1 MSKTIT
7 DMTTALVVLA
17 LNISKKR
24 RDMFDPKKAPANATK
39 FSVVSDE
46 ARHVVDLT
54 TLDREELN
62 TLFRTM
68 VKNVED
74 KKSGSFIYI
83 SRTEDTIMS
92 RAVNTI
98 EARIFNAD
106 YFYESFNQMVS
117 EVGKHDKYIV
127 YVLPNLTPDDS
138 FVKWFNKLS

>member
-7 DMTTALVVLA
+7 DMTTALTVLT
-17 LNISKKR
+17 LNIAKKR
-24 RDMFDPKKAPANATK
+24 RELFDPKRAPANATK
-39 FSVVSDE
+39 YSVVSDSS
-46 ARHVVDLT
+46 RHVVDLT
-54 TLDREELN
+54 TLDREVLN

-74 KKSGSFIYI
+74 KKSGSFVYI

-106 YFYESFNQMVS
+106 YFYESFNQLMS
-117 EVGKHDKYIV
+117 EANKHDKYVV
-127 YVLPNLTPDDS
+127 YVLPDLTPDQGFIS
-138 FVKWFNKLS
+138 WFNKLP

>member
-24 RDMFDPKKAPANATK
+24 RDMFDPKKTKPNDTK

-54 TLDREELN
+54 TLDRDELN

-98 EARIFNAD
+98 EARIFNAEC
-106 YFYESFNQMVS
+106 FYESFNQMVS
-117 EVGKHDKYIV
+117 EANKHDKYIV

-138 FVKWFNKLS
+138 FVKWFNKLP

>member
-1 MSKTIT
+1 
-7 DMTTALVVLA
+7 MTTALTVLT
-17 LNISKKR
+17 LNIAKKR
-24 RDMFDPKKAPANATK
+24 RELFDPKCTPSNVTK
-39 FSVVSDE
+39 YSVVSDSS
-46 ARHVVDLT
+46 RHVVDLT

-74 KKSGSFIYI
+74 KKSGSFVYI

-92 RAVNTI
+92 RAVNAI

-117 EVGKHDKYIV
+117 EANKHDKYIV
-127 YVLPNLTPDDS
+127 YVLPNLTPDDA
-138 FVKWFNKLS
+138 FVKWFNKLP

>member
-54 TLDREELN
+54 TLDRDEIN

-68 VKNVED
+68 VKTVDD

-117 EVGKHDKYIV
+117 EANKHDKYIV
-127 YVLPNLTPDDS
+127 YVLPNLTPDDA

>member
-24 RDMFDPKKAPANATK
+24 RDMFDPKKAKQNDTK

-117 EVGKHDKYIV
+117 ETNKHDKYIV
-127 YVLPNLTPDDS
+127 YVLPNLTPDDA
-138 FVKWFNKLS
+138 FVKWFNKLP

>member
-54 TLDREELN
+54 TLDRDELN

-68 VKNVED
+68 VKTVED

-117 EVGKHDKYIV
+117 EVGKHDKYNV
-127 YVLPNLTPDDS
+127 YVLPNLTPDDA
-138 FVKWFNKLS
+138 FVKWFNKLP

>member
-1 MSKTIT
+1 
-7 DMTTALVVLA
+7 MTTALVVLA

-117 EVGKHDKYIV
+117 EANKHDKYIV

-138 FVKWFNKLS
+138 FVKWFNKLP

>member
-7 DMTTALVVLA
+7 DMSTALVVLA
-17 LNISKKR
+17 LNITKKR
-24 RDMFDPKKAPANATK
+24 RVMFDPKQAPVNSTK
-39 FSVVSDE
+39 FSVVSDS

-74 KKSGSFIYI
+74 KKSGSFVYI

-106 YFYESFNQMVS
+106 YFYESFNQLVA
-117 EVGKHDKYIV
+117 EANKHDKYVAYI
-127 YVLPNLTPDDS
+127 LPDLTPDQG
-138 FVKWFNKLS
+138 FITWFNKLQ

>member
-1 MSKTIT
+1 
-7 DMTTALVVLA
+7 MTTALVVLA

-24 RDMFDPKKAPANATK
+24 RDMFDPKKTKPSDTK

-54 TLDREELN
+54 TLDRDELN

-68 VKNVED
+68 VKTVGD

-127 YVLPNLTPDDS
+127 YVLPNLTPVDA
-138 FVKWFNKLS
+138 FVKWFNKLQ

>member
-1 MSKTIT
+1 
-7 DMTTALVVLA
+7 MTTALVVLA

-24 RDMFDPKKAPANATK
+24 RDMFDPKKTKPNDTK
-39 FSVVSDE
+39 FSVVSEE

-54 TLDREELN
+54 TLDRDELN

-106 YFYESFNQMVS
+106 YFYESFNQLVS

-127 YVLPNLTPDDS
+127 YVLPNLTPDDA
-138 FVKWFNKLS
+138 FREVV

>member
-1 MSKTIT
+1 
-7 DMTTALVVLA
+7 MTTALVVLA

-24 RDMFDPKKAPANATK
+24 RDMFDPKKTKPNDTK
-39 FSVVSDE
+39 FSVVSEE

-54 TLDREELN
+54 TLDRDELN

-117 EVGKHDKYIV
+117 EANKHDKYIV

>member
-1 MSKTIT
+1 
-7 DMTTALVVLA
+7 MTTALVVLA

-46 ARHVVDLT
+46 ARHVADLT
-54 TLDREELN
+54 TLDRDELN

-127 YVLPNLTPDDS
+127 YVLPNLTPDDA
-138 FVKWFNKLS
+138 FVKWFNKLP

>member
-7 DMTTALVVLA
+7 DMTTALTVLA
-17 LNISKKR
+17 LNIAKKR
-24 RDMFDPKKAPANATK
+24 REMFDPKKTKPNDTK

-54 TLDREELN
+54 TLDRDELN

-117 EVGKHDKYIV
+117 EANKHDKYIV

-138 FVKWFNKLS
+138 FVKWFNKLP

>member
-106 YFYESFNQMVS
+106 YFYESFNQLVS

-127 YVLPNLTPDDS
+127 YVLPNLTPDGA
-138 FVKWFNKLS
+138 FVKWFNKLP

>member
-24 RDMFDPKKAPANATK
+24 RDMFDPKKAPTNATK

-46 ARHVVDLT
+46 AHHVVDLT

-127 YVLPNLTPDDS
+127 YVLPNLTPDDA

>member
-1 MSKTIT
+1 
-7 DMTTALVVLA
+7 MTTALTVLA
-17 LNISKKR
+17 LNIAKKR
-24 RDMFDPKKAPANATK
+24 REMFDPKKTKPNDTK

-54 TLDREELN
+54 TLDRDELN

-117 EVGKHDKYIV
+117 EANKHDKYIV

-138 FVKWFNKLS
+138 FVKWFNKLP

>member
-7 DMTTALVVLA
+7 DMTTALTVLA
-17 LNISKKR
+17 LNIAKKR
-24 RDMFDPKKAPANATK
+24 REMFDPKHAPANATK
-39 FSVVSDE
+39 FSVVSDSS
-46 ARHVVDLT
+46 RHVVDLT
-54 TLDREELN
+54 ALDREEIN

-74 KKSGSFIYI
+74 KKSGSFVYI

-106 YFYESFNQMVS
+106 YFYESFNQMLS
-117 EVGKHDKYIV
+117 EANKHDKYVI
-127 YVLPNLTPDDS
+127 YVMPDLTPDQGFIS
-138 FVKWFNKLS
+138 WFNKLP

>member
-1 MSKTIT
+1 MS
-7 DMTTALVVLA
+7 TALVVLA

-24 RDMFDPKKAPANATK
+24 RVMFDPKQAPANSTK
-39 FSVVSDE
+39 FSVVSDS

-54 TLDREELN
+54 SLDREEMN

-68 VKNVED
+68 VKNIED
-74 KKSGSFIYI
+74 KKSGSFVYI
-83 SRTEDTIMS
+83 SRAEDTIMS

-117 EVGKHDKYIV
+117 EANKHDKYIV

-138 FVKWFNKLS
+138 FVKWFNKLP